1 MNCRMLSTAGCIGL
15 NETYCMGTT
24 EGMKV
29 CPFYKTD
36 EQYRTE
42 RKATQ
47 KRLKEIGFVEARK

>member
-1 MNCRMLSTAGCIGL
+1 MSCRMLTGAGCTGL
-15 NETYCMGTT
+15 NETYCKGLY

-36 EQYRTE
+36 EQYRKE